1 MLWSLMTSSKK
12 CYNVFFSESN
22 IRICNGVRFF
32 NVLNL
37 VLVYSSI
44 YPFEFQVRTL
54 LEVSGSQIKLLDKGG
69 NEAEI
74 LQKGNIDNQAVNEKE
89 RISSSVSKS
98 NFDEKSQTQNPPT
111 TYTKTGEN
119 VLQDLQQST
128 FESASEVEKRNSS
141 SEANLKPVTGK
152 NKFATPSSCLDGNQ
166 NSTKCQELN
175 YPVVRQEEGWNDTL
189 ISQNGIRNTENSIM
203 EKPKETMGLRND
215 TVKTSGVED
224 KSNTEYL
231 DEGNTQEKLKM
242 VENNGEAEKSNTV
255 QNTESKRT
263 DKSGNSVIDV
273 STFSGIENTN
283 KQSSIEAN
291 VLKSTL
297 EPIVKVGIC

>member
-1 MLWSLMTSSKK
+1 M
-12 CYNVFFSESN
+12 
-22 IRICNGVRFF
+22 
-32 NVLNL
+32 
-37 VLVYSSI
+37 
-44 YPFEFQVRTL
+44 
-54 LEVSGSQIKLLDKGG
+54 EVSGSQIKLLDKGG